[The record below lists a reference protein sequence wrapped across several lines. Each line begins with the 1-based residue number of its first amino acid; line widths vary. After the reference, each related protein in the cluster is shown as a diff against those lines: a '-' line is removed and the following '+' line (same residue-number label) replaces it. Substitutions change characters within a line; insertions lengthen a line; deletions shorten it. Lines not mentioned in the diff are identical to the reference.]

1 MPPVTVSKTVTA
13 IVERSG
19 AVRVP
24 PHGGSLALAR
34 GIDGRYYLVERL
46 EDAPKGV
53 KPRGSDGRR
62 LAPGHVLTREEAERA
77 VRTLLGLD
85 LKAPR
90 RRVERVRIYAHGLT
104 PSA

>member
-1 MPPVTVSKTVTA
+1 MAPATLSKTISA

-24 PHGGSLALAR
+24 LHGGSLALTR
-34 GIDGRYYLVERL
+34 GVDGRYYLVERL

-53 KPRGSDGRR
+53 KPRDSDGRR
-62 LAPGHVLTREEAERA
+62 LAPGHVLTPEEAERA

-85 LKAPR
+85 EKAPR
-90 RRVERVRIYAHGLT
+90 RRVGRVRLYT
-104 PSA
+104 DV